1 MFMPIV
7 LRILA
12 ALPGTLFCL
21 IAFQW
26 LVSPGQAANS
36 LDLPLLSGAA
46 RSTQIGDTSSFFLGI
61 GVSFLLGAIR
71 LERQW
76 FLAAALLVG
85 GAAAYRVAA
94 WGLHGAPPSRSTR
107 SRSNSSRWRSR
118 PRAVAAAA
126 ESRGRA

>member
-1 MFMPIV
+1 MPIA

-12 ALPGTLFCL
+12 ALPGVLFCG

-26 LVSPGQAANS
+26 LVSPGQAANG

-46 RSTQIGDTSSFFLGI
+46 RSTQIGDTGSFFLGI

-85 GAAAYRVAA
+85 GAAAFRVAA
-94 WGLHGAPPSRSTR
+94 WGLHGAPLSIDKIAVELFSLAIAAFAASRC
-107 SRSNSSRWRSR
+107 
-118 PRAVAAAA
+118 
-126 ESRGRA
+126 RGGR

>member
-1 MFMPIV
+1 MPIA

-12 ALPGTLFCL
+12 ALPGALFCL

-26 LVSPGQAANS
+26 LVSPGQAANN

-46 RSTQIGDTSSFFLGI
+46 LSTQIGDTGSFFLGI

-94 WGLHGAPPSRSTR
+94 WGLHGAPLAIDKIAVELLSLAIAAFAASRC
-107 SRSNSSRWRSR
+107 
-118 PRAVAAAA
+118 
-126 ESRGRA
+126 RGGR

>member
-1 MFMPIV
+1 MTMPIV

-46 RSTQIGDTSSFFLGI
+46 RSTQIGDTGSFFLGI

-94 WGLHGAPPSRSTR
+94 WGLHGAPLAIDKIAVELLSLAIAAFAASRC
-107 SRSNSSRWRSR
+107 
-118 PRAVAAAA
+118 
-126 ESRGRA
+126 RGGR